1 MPLFCHSDVEALKYI
16 INHVASYSM
25 FCLDGSECCFYIQY
39 FEHDDDDDVCVWV
52 FVWMETTGEGAVHW
66 LVAILLGHHIS
77 EHSYSISIFLRV
89 KMAKC

>member
-39 FEHDDDDDVCVWV
+39 FEHDDDGVCVCECLCEWKQ
-52 FVWMETTGEGAVHW
+52 
-66 LVAILLGHHIS
+66 LVRGL
-77 EHSYSISIFLRV
+77 
-89 KMAKC
+89 CTDW